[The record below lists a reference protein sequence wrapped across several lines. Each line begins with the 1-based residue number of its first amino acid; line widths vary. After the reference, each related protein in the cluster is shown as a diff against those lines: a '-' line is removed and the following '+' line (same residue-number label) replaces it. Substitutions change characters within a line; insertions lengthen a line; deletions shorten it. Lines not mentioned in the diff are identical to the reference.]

1 MDNWVTSSGLSNK
14 KQEDLAPEEQIIEEQ
29 LIEEEIQ
36 DDENTSSE

>member
-14 KQEDLAPEEQIIEEQ
+14 KQEDLAPEEQIIEE
-29 LIEEEIQ
+29 EIQ